1 MKWRLIL
8 ENELNYDV
16 KIIDDKDVLKQYKKE
31 IFNLIQ
37 DAYSDKG
44 GFAGADNPRTLIK
57 DTDRAKI
64 VFDSEGKI
72 LACALYLVDLGGYKR
87 FGSAGIKGNPE
98 SLAAVNA
105 IIKSDIEPYDN
116 WYWVEASGVIEHL
129 FKKNNGNPIPNSLVR
144 YFLDLEEDNPNIR
157 LDEDSTHYFRR
168 INGEWRRK
176 MIFGFKDEESKNMVE
191 SVVDDY
197 CKFALGINKMD
208 ERINESF
215 YSDIQKM
222 KESRTYL
229 SRLFDFHYSEPC
241 YEAPLDLISRAEES
255 IDFISKHIDI
265 IPKEKKNQ
273 YLAAVQR
280 GETCIEDIEPIEFRI
295 FKVSEVRN
303 IK

>member
-1 MKWRLIL
+1 MKTESI
-8 ENELNYDV
+8 ENSQLN
-16 KIIDDKDVLKQYKKE
+16 
-31 IFNLIQ
+31 
-37 DAYSDKG
+37 
-44 GFAGADNPRTLIK
+44 
-57 DTDRAKI
+57 
-64 VFDSEGKI
+64 
-72 LACALYLVDLGGYKR
+72 
-87 FGSAGIKGNPE
+87 
-98 SLAAVNA
+98 NA

-144 YFLDLEEDNPNIR
+144 YFLDLEEDNPNMR

-241 YEAPLDLISRAEES
+241 YEAPLDLISRSEES
-255 IDFISKHIDI
+255 IDFISKHMDI
-265 IPKEKKNQ
+265 VPKEKKNQ

-280 GETCIEDIEPIEFRI
+280 GETCIEDIEPIEFKI